1 MLKYTAFF
9 MGGDDLMDE
18 IVFREYCMFSNN
30 KSSRSGIIVKYLTIP
45 QVFQD
50 RRLLQKKLI

>member
-1 MLKYTAFF
+1 
-9 MGGDDLMDE
+9 MDE
-18 IVFREYCMFSNN
+18 IVFREYCMFSNI